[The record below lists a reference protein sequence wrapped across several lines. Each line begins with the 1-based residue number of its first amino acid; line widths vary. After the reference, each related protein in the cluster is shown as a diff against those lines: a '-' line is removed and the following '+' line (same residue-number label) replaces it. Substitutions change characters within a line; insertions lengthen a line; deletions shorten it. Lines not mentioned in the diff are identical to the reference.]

1 MVRSEGRVLIMK
13 AYTVAYT
20 LYFGDVERRVNLLA
34 KNKFDAYDKAAYEA
48 IPAGEGSAPYA
59 VWVHSVTH
67 NNGREQVFNTFEG
80 KRF

>member
-1 MVRSEGRVLIMK
+1 MK
-13 AYTVAYT
+13 AYTVSYT
-20 LYFGDVERRVNLLA
+20 MFFGDTERRISFLA
-34 KNKFDAYDKAAYEA
+34 GNKFEAYDKAAYER
-48 IPAGEGSAPYA
+48 IPEIEGAQPYA

>member
-1 MVRSEGRVLIMK
+1 MK

-20 LYFGDVERRVNLLA
+20 MFFGDVERRINLLA
-34 KNKFDAYDKAAYEA
+34 NNKVDAYDKAAYDA
-48 IPAGEGSAPYA
+48 IPKVEESQPYA

-67 NNGREQVFNTFEG
+67 GNGREQVFNTFEG